1 MSPEELE
8 AFYTSDIKPLVFAH
22 EGRRASLA
30 KRVKL
35 VAWTIF
41 ILAIALIILAFLIS
55 PTQDI
60 ARRLALGTGVAAL
73 FAILLSRALITDGF
87 KSTMKDIVMG
97 KLCEALGWTYEQKG
111 FVPIP
116 LEDFYRLKIL
126 PDVNQT
132 QKFEDKIS
140 GHVGGSEFILHE
152 LRLDNGGTDG
162 NWMFEGQILRV
173 ACPKAFLGETIVLRK
188 KFDAS
193 RKVDETLKKVGL
205 VSKQFEALFNVYS
218 TDQVEA
224 RYLLPPDFIQ
234 HLIDFENSIEGRN
247 LRFGF
252 VDQHLLV
259 SIETEDRF
267 QSSSVFKA
275 IESSEDVQKNIKEL
289 KAIVDIIEY
298 LNVK

>member
-1 MSPEELE
+1 MFPKDIM
-8 AFYTSDIKPLVFAH
+8 AFYDSEIKPLVFAH
-22 EGRRASLA
+22 EDRRILLA
-30 KRVKL
+30 KRVKVSSRTIATVTICL
-35 VAWTIF
+35 VVIT
-41 ILAIALIILAFLIS
+41 FLLS
-55 PTQDI
+55 PTPDR
-60 ARRLALGTGVAAL
+60 ARELALFLAVCGL
-73 FAILLSRALITDGF
+73 FAILISRSL
-87 KSTMKDIVMG
+87 
-97 KLCEALGWTYEQKG
+97 
-111 FVPIP
+111 IP
-116 LEDFYRLKIL
+116 LEDFYRLKLL
-126 PDVNQT
+126 PDVNHT

-140 GHVGGSEFILHE
+140 GRVNGNDFILHE

-252 VDQHLLV
+252 ADQHLLV